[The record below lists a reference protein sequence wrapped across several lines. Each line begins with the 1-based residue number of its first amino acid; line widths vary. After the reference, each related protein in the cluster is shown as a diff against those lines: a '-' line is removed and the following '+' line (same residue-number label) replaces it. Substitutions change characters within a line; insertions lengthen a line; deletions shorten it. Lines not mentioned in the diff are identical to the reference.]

1 MRKFSVLLTALFL
14 IGVSAVFGQGRS
26 VSGKVL
32 DSESGDPI
40 IGASVEVVG
49 AQTGTSTD
57 ENGDFTVTLPEGYNM
72 LRFTQTSY
80 KSQDLTARDGMVVRL
95 VLASEVLATAEIE
108 VAMGTKMG
116 KGYVGS
122 AQTVSNETIEKKS
135 PSDVTKALSG
145 EFAGVQIAT
154 ATGQPGVSSSVRIRG
169 ISSLN
174 AGGGALYVVD
184 GIPYGSDISA
194 IDPSDIVTT
203 TVLKD
208 ATATALYGARGSNG
222 VILIT
227 TKKGTA
233 GSEGKIEVDL
243 QAGVNL
249 KLLPMHD
256 VITSPEEYMEISWL
270 GMVNFLTQSGVAPSL
285 DVARNQAN
293 NFLWDDRV
301 GGLNQYYNLWN
312 TKEIIDP
319 LTGKF
324 NPSAQRRYNPESWK
338 EHLFHTAKKYM
349 AGVKISGG
357 SDKTTYYTSINFLND
372 EGYSI
377 NSNYKRLSALSNID
391 YSPKKWLTANFK
403 AQYSFSNMNNVGQEE
418 NSDNNAFIF
427 VNAIPPI
434 YPVFQ
439 HNADGSTVPDA
450 FLGGNAYDYGAHQG
464 FGRPFRAGL
473 NPAGALQLDKS
484 YTERHNVALSNYF
497 KFEFVKDLIISITN
511 GYNFNFLNESQMTNM
526 YYGDGAGVGHLMKV
540 HSGYSDFTTRQQIS
554 YRKTLADIHNLDAML
569 GHDFRFQESK
579 TFWGQK
585 SQILKPNDIEFG
597 NAVRNVRISSYA
609 NDYIAESYM
618 GELRYNYDEKYF
630 AIVNGSMYG
639 SSYFAPGYRYGAF
652 WSVGAS
658 WNIHRETFMAETR
671 KWLSSLKIRGSY
683 GTSGNDQIG
692 NYHYLDMYAINNAEG
707 RPSVSWQS
715 IATPNLTWE
724 KVYKTNLGLD
734 LELKKGRLYLEFDV
748 YNNLVVN
755 NLDTRRTAPS
765 LGYISL
771 PVNDGKFRSYG
782 FELLLRSN
790 VIKTRNFNLD
800 LRATMASAK
809 AILLENPRELVKG
822 KWIEMAMNGGR
833 ARGHYLGDIY
843 IRHFKGVD
851 PNTGWGLWEQ
861 WYDIGPNGDGDPV
874 RDTHFYEFEN
884 TVVDGVVK
892 RRREN
897 VQWDKTRTTS
907 NPNEASTIFIGKNV
921 YPDLYGGFGL
931 DVSAYGFDLSASFD
945 YIIGGYNI
953 DGIYA
958 NLMSDRNIGA
968 HNYHKDILK
977 AWNPLIG
984 AGQDTN
990 VPGLLAG
997 LFTKNGQYRAQ
1008 FSGAGDRFLTP
1019 NTGLRL
1025 GSVRLAYNFPK
1036 KMIEKLQLNN
1046 LSLWVVADNLFV
1058 LSHRKGYNPFTGFTG
1073 GNALNQYSPLST
1085 VMGGIKF
1092 SF

>member
-26 VSGKVL
+26 ISGKVL

-57 ENGDFTVTLPEGYNM
+57 ENGDFTVTLPEGYNT

-122 AQTVSNETIEKKS
+122 AQTVTSETIEKKS

-145 EFAGVQIAT
+145 EFPGVQIAT
-154 ATGQPGVSSSVRIRG
+154 TTGQPGVSSSVRIRG
-169 ISSLN
+169 IASLN
-174 AGGGALYVVD
+174 ASGSALYVVD

-256 VITSPEEYMEISWL
+256 VITSPEEYMQISWL
-270 GMVNFLTQSGVAPSL
+270 GMVNFLKQGAGFTL
-285 DVARNQAN
+285 DNARTRAN
-293 NFLWDDRV
+293 SFLWDDRV
-301 GGLNQYYNLWN
+301 AGLNEYYNLWN
-312 TKEIIDP
+312 TKDIIDP
-319 LTGKF
+319 TTGTF
-324 NPSAQRRYNPESWK
+324 NANAQRRYDPESWE

-349 AGVKISGG
+349 AGIKISGG
-357 SDKTTYYTSINFLND
+357 SDKITYYTSFNFLND

-377 NSNYKRLSALSNID
+377 NSNYRRLTALSNID

-403 AQYSFSNMNNVGQEE
+403 AQYSFSNMNNVGQEDD
-418 NSDNNAFIF
+418 SDNNAFVF

-439 HNADGSTVPDA
+439 HNADGSTVQDA
-450 FLGGNAYDYGAHQG
+450 FLGGNAYDYGMYAG
-464 FGRPFRAGL
+464 FARPFRAGL

-497 KFEFVKDLIISITN
+497 KLEFVKDLIISITN
-511 GYNFNFLNESQMTNM
+511 GYNFNFANLGQLTNM
-526 YYGDGAGVGHLMKV
+526 YYGDGAGVGHLYKQHV
-540 HSGYSDFTTRQQIS
+540 GYSDFTTRQQVS
-554 YRKTLADIHNLDAML
+554 YRKTLADVHNLDAMV

-579 TFWGQK
+579 VFWGQK
-585 SQILKPNDIEFG
+585 SQILKPNDIELG
-597 NAVRNVRISSYA
+597 NAVRNVRISSSA

-618 GELRYNYDEKYF
+618 GEIRYNYDEKYF

-692 NYHYLDMYAINNAEG
+692 NYRYLDMYGITNSDG
-707 RPSVSWQS
+707 KPSVSWQS
-715 IATPNLTWE
+715 IATPSLTWE
-724 KVYKTNLGLD
+724 KVYKTNVGLD

-755 NLDTRRTAPS
+755 NLDSRRTAPS
-765 LGYISL
+765 LGYTSV
-771 PVNDGKFRSYG
+771 PVNDGKFRNYG
-782 FELLLRSN
+782 IELMLKSN
-790 VIKTRNFNLD
+790 VIKTRNFSLD
-800 LRATMASAK
+800 LRATVANSK
-809 AILLENPRELVKG
+809 AILLENPKEFIKG
-822 KWIEMAMNGGR
+822 HWIEMAMNGSR

-851 PNTGWGLWEQ
+851 PNTGFGLWEQ
-861 WYDIGPNGDGDPV
+861 WYDVGPNGSGNPV
-874 RDTHFYEFEN
+874 LDTYTYEFEQ
-884 TVVDGVVK
+884 TVVNGEVK
-892 RRREN
+892 RRRED
-897 VQWDKTRTTS
+897 VQWDKTQTTS
-907 NPNEASTIFIGKNV
+907 NPNDASTIFIGKNV
-921 YPDLYGGFGL
+921 YPDLFGGFGF

-945 YIIGGYNI
+945 YIIGGYNT
-953 DGIYA
+953 DVIYA
-958 NLMSDRNIGA
+958 NLMDDGYIGA
-968 HNYHKDILK
+968 NNYHKDILK

-984 AGQDTN
+984 EGQNTD

-997 LFTKNGQYRAQ
+997 LYAGDYQASYST
-1008 FSGAGDRFLTP
+1008 AGDRFLTP

-1046 LSLWVVADNLFV
+1046 LSIWVVADNLFV
-1058 LSHRKGYNPFTGFTG
+1058 LSHRKGYNPFTSFIG
-1073 GNALNQYSPLST
+1073 GNSISQYSPLST